1 MEKDPLLLQEI
12 AAGNEAA
19 FKILFET
26 RREKLYNYLFRI
38 TKSREISEEIVI
50 DVFLKLWIGREL
62 LKEIDN
68 LDGFLYKVAYNKAL
82 DFFRIAS
89 RNIRLQKLITREMEY
104 DRERVREADYDLLE
118 NEYREILDHA
128 IGQLSPQKR
137 LIFSL
142 SRKNGLSH
150 DEIARQLHLS
160 RNTVRNTIAGS
171 LRSIRQFL
179 QERGVDGTFL
189 LLLLLKI

>member
-1 MEKDPLLLQEI
+1 MEKDPLLLHKI

-26 RREKLYNYLFRI
+26 RRDKLYNYLFRI
-38 TKSREISEEIVI
+38 TKSREIAEEIVI

-62 LKEIDN
+62 LKEIEN

-89 RNIRLQKLITREMEY
+89 RNVRLQKLITREMEN

-118 NEYREILDHA
+118 NEYREILNHA

-150 DEIARQLHLS
+150 DEIARQLNLS

-179 QERGVDGTFL
+179 HERGVDGTL
-189 LLLLLKI
+189 LLLLLMKV